1 MSSTAMHRGADASYQ
16 RRAGRALE
24 ERTKA
29 MIVAAAEQVMTAP
42 DAGDSIAR
50 LTTADICAAARGYV
64 RRDGTE
70 GPIPKATMWKHFKTI
85 ADLAAAVVD
94 KLTAENRPVP
104 GPVIELAASAGHTE
118 RRPAT
123 VDMKRLEARYSSRN
137 YEIGQL
143 EEQFAH
149 AAARD
154 DRSDMLYWSAELAE
168 RRLRQRRRGDR
179 EPIEAARD
187 WARRGLRLID
197 VTSRLDCMIGIRCAR
212 AAAEAESVLSRHAQY
227 EPTGLSRI
235 RSIKE
240 TELEL
245 AETLGWRL
253 HRELARFH
261 AEHARALAEADPER
275 EMRAMRA
282 VTMALLEMCGPDAAP
297 GRDPQDALRAEEL
310 GGIIVELRRLEMA
323 YAAHPE
329 YRDLFGDVFGADVA
343 GTTRALLACFPAST
357 GGRRRHE
364 GNVRALLRLDDRTR
378 RFAEM
383 ADDTEPA
390 AVIAAVENY
399 ERASV
404 DIPRTTEFGTV
415 RDILVARYLTAKARA
430 LALGQGD
437 PERPAS
443 ADDSLVRPKPE
454 GLIAAAIR
462 YYDHAAKVT
471 STRGADGVLRAQAAR
486 AGADLRETNPLG
498 TDSHETE
505 EAAEGEFDRI
515 VRAINDLVLI
525 TVSRRNRFTDSE
537 VQHLLDMVDPMYYY
551 ITSGRN

>member
-1 MSSTAMHRGADASYQ
+1 MSSTSMHRGPDATYQ

-24 ERTKA
+24 ERTKV

-50 LTTADICAAARGYV
+50 LTTGDICAAARGYV

-85 ADLAAAVVD
+85 AALAAAVVD
-94 KLTAENRPVP
+94 KMTAENRPVP
-104 GPVIELAASAGHTE
+104 DAIIELAAGAGHTE

-123 VDMKRLEARYSSRN
+123 VDVKRLEARYSSRN

-187 WARRGLRLID
+187 WARRGLRLVD
-197 VTSRLDCMIGIRCAR
+197 VGSRLDCMIGIRCAR
-212 AAAEAESVLSRHAQY
+212 AAAEAEAVLSRHAEY

-245 AETLGWRL
+245 AGILGWDL

-261 AEHARALAEADPER
+261 AEHARALAEEDPER
-275 EMRAMRA
+275 ETRAMRA
-282 VTMALLEMCGPDAAP
+282 VTSALIELCGPGAA
-297 GRDPQDALRAEEL
+297 GDRDPQDGLRAEEL
-310 GGIIVELRRLEMA
+310 GEIIIELRRLEMA

-329 YRDLFGDVFGADVA
+329 YGNLFAAAFGTDAA
-343 GTTRALLACFPAST
+343 ETTRDLLACFPGST

-378 RFAEM
+378 RLARM

-399 ERASV
+399 EHASV
-404 DIPRTTEFGTV
+404 DILRTAEFGTV

-430 LALGQGD
+430 LALSQGD
-437 PERPAS
+437 PARPPS
-443 ADDSLVRPKPE
+443 ADDSLVRPKPS

-471 STRGADGVLRAQAAR
+471 STRGADGELRAQAAR
-486 AGADLRETNPLG
+486 AGAELRASNLLGADSPET
-498 TDSHETE
+498 D
-505 EAAEGEFDRI
+505 AAGEGEFDRI

>member
-1 MSSTAMHRGADASYQ
+1 MHRDPDATYQ

-42 DAGDSIAR
+42 DAGDSIAH
-50 LTTADICAAARGYV
+50 LTTGDICAAARGYV

-85 ADLAAAVVD
+85 AALAAAVVD
-94 KLTAENRPVP
+94 KMTAENRPVP
-104 GPVIELAASAGHTE
+104 DHIIELAAGAGHAE

-123 VDMKRLEARYSSRN
+123 VDVKRLEARYSSRN

-143 EEQFAH
+143 EEQFEH

-179 EPIEAARD
+179 QPIEAARD
-187 WARRGLRLID
+187 WARRGLRLVD

-212 AAAEAESVLSRHAQY
+212 AAAEAESLLSRHAPY

-245 AETLGWRL
+245 AGILGWEL
-253 HRELARFH
+253 HRALARFH
-261 AEHARALAEADPER
+261 AEHARALAEEDPER
-275 EMRAMRA
+275 EIRAMRA
-282 VTMALLEMCGPDAAP
+282 VTSALIELCGPGTAQD
-297 GRDPQDALRAEEL
+297 RDPQDGLRAEEL
-310 GGIIVELRRLEMA
+310 GEIIVELRRLEMA
-323 YAAHPE
+323 YATHPQ
-329 YRDLFGDVFGADVA
+329 YRNLFTDVA
-343 GTTRALLACFPAST
+343 GTTRDLLACFHSST

-364 GNVRALLRLDDRTR
+364 GNVRALLRLDDLTR
-378 RFAEM
+378 RLAGM

-404 DIPRTTEFGTV
+404 DILRTAEFGTL

-430 LALGQGD
+430 LALSQGD
-437 PERPAS
+437 RERPPS
-443 ADDSLVRPKPE
+443 AADSLVRPKPA

-486 AGADLRETNPLG
+486 AGADLRGSRLLGADSQETA
-498 TDSHETE
+498 

-537 VQHLLDMVDPMYYY
+537 VQYLLDMVDPMYYY